1 VNRDSG
7 TDRANGG
14 WLRRL
19 VRPKNQCIC
28 LCFSKYSRLPSGN
41 AVYPTTIQPSASG
54 VFRTSILVLATVLY
68 CHFVSWLVVQ
78 QPARKRLLTAIR
90 SAMVFFIVSFL
101 TPRLAYG
108 FGLTSR
114 AQARGTNQR
123 EPRSGTGDAIPRCLQ
138 RFVRPHRH
146 HCFLSGDVN
155 ASPALF
161 LFSNCS
167 FLTKRPL
174 GIIAEIVKPFVSA

>member
-1 VNRDSG
+1 MNRDSG
-7 TDRANGG
+7 TESANGG

-90 SAMVFFIVSFL
+90 SAMVFFIVLFL

-108 FGLTSR
+108 FGLTIELSHR
-114 AQARGTNQR
+114 RGRPMSNKASDYQTSKCRSNR
-123 EPRSGTGDAIPRCLQ
+123 RGPRLLAGAIC
-138 RFVRPHRH
+138 
-146 HCFLSGDVN
+146 
-155 ASPALF
+155 
-161 LFSNCS
+161 
-167 FLTKRPL
+167 
-174 GIIAEIVKPFVSA
+174 